1 MTVMDRRKIS
11 RGNAP
16 NNKLQPRE
24 NVRSDKRLVIN
35 YTLLVG
41 FLVIQ
46 TSMFG
51 CSTTNAADL
60 NRQQRIEES
69 PQWNGEIFQNPERV
83 PDVEWGSS
91 LKMFWNY
98 FFNKSERFIPNPP
111 LPAEP
116 FDISRWNGQRDI
128 QFAWLGHTTF
138 LIKVDDKVILTDPMF
153 SQRAG
158 SFGLVSPKR
167 YSKTPASTGSLPL
180 VDVVLITHNHPD
192 HLDEDSIKALI
203 PKTRYFITPLG
214 VGELLEEWGVPHKKI
229 FELDWWQTKSI
240 DGLTI
245 TAAPAKHTSERGVFD
260 KNMTLWA
267 SYGIRGKN
275 QNLYLS
281 GDSGW
286 FKGLYEIGER
296 LGPFDVTFFEI
307 GAYSNLKGQ
316 MEVHYNPEQA
326 VNAHQAV
333 RGKLIVPSGWGT
345 FDLGLFPWYEPIER
359 FLVKAN
365 QAGIDYLT
373 PKVGEVVIPG
383 KRGGHGAW
391 WKQYINSKQ

>member
-1 MTVMDRRKIS
+1 MQIS
-11 RGNAP
+11 
-16 NNKLQPRE
+16 
-24 NVRSDKRLVIN
+24 I
-35 YTLLVG
+35 
-41 FLVIQ
+41 
-46 TSMFG
+46 FG
-51 CSTTNAADL
+51 CTTTYASDL

-83 PDVEWGSS
+83 SDVEWGPS

-98 FFNKSERFIPNPP
+98 FFHKSDGFIPDPP
-111 LPAEP
+111 LPVEP
-116 FDISRWNGQRDI
+116 FDISQWNGQRDL
-128 QFAWLGHTTF
+128 QFTWLGHTTF
-138 LIKVDDKVILTDPMF
+138 LIKIDDKVILTDPMF

-158 SFGLVSPKR
+158 SFGWVSPKR
-167 YSKTPASTGSLPL
+167 YSKTLTSTDSLPL

-203 PKTRYFITPLG
+203 PKTRHFIAPLA
-214 VGELLEEWGVPHKKI
+214 VGELLEEWGVSHKKI
-229 FELDWWQTKSI
+229 FELDWWQSKSI

-245 TAAPAKHTSERGVFD
+245 TAAPSKHTSERGVFD

-267 SYGIRGKN
+267 SYGIQGKK

-296 LGPFDVTFFEI
+296 LGPFDLTFFEI

-316 MEVHYNPEQA
+316 MEIHYTPEQA
-326 VNAHQAV
+326 VKAHQAV

-345 FDLGLFPWYEPIER
+345 FDLGLFPWYEPIYR
-359 FLVKAN
+359 FLIAAN

-373 PKVGEVVIPG
+373 PKIGEVVNPG
-383 KRGGHGAW
+383 LVGGHEEW
-391 WKQYINSKQ
+391 WTSFINSTK